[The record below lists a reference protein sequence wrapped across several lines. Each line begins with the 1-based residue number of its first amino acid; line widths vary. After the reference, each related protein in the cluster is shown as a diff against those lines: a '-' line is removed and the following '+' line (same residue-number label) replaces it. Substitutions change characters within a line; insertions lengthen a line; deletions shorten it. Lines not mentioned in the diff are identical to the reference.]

1 MAMTNVLTAA
11 VSTTTYSPIFV
22 VLMGLGTVM
31 FGLVCLVFIC
41 WLMGKLVQ
49 SMSRKDAGNDTK
61 GSTLTLNESAA
72 AAPAP
77 AAPAMRVAPC
87 HIPNRGGFVAAVSA
101 AIAEDLG
108 TDVSKLRL
116 LSPGREI
123 TPGTSTASSIPN
135 RGAFVAAVSA
145 AIAEDLGTDV
155 SKLKIVS
162 ICEV

>member
-1 MAMTNVLTAA
+1 MEVVETIGATAA
-11 VSTTTYSPIFV
+11 PEYSPLFV

-41 WLMGKLVQ
+41 WLMGVLVRAFAPKD
-49 SMSRKDAGNDTK
+49 SGKDAPGGGTPAE
-61 GSTLTLNESAA
+61 TTVA
-72 AAPAP
+72 AAPAAA

-87 HIPNRGGFVAAVSA
+87 KIPNRGGFIAAVSA
-101 AIAEDLG
+101 AIAEELG
-108 TDVSKLRL
+108 TDVSKLRI
-116 LSPGREI
+116 LSVGREI
-123 TPGTSTASSIPN
+123 VPGATPATEIPN

>member
-1 MAMTNVLTAA
+1 MTNVLTAA
-11 VSTTTYSPIFV
+11 TGATTEYSAIFV

-49 SMSRKDAGNDTK
+49 AMSGKSTG
-61 GSTLTLNESAA
+61 GSEPTSKAAVPA
-72 AAPAP
+72 AAPTAAP
-77 AAPAMRVAPC
+77 AAPAVRVAPC

-108 TDVSKLRL
+108 TDVSKLKI
-116 LSPGREI
+116 LSIGREI
-123 TPGTSTASSIPN
+123 TPGTSTAATIPN

>member
-1 MAMTNVLTAA
+1 MTNVLTAA
-11 VSTTTYSPIFV
+11 AGATTEYSAVFV

-41 WLMGKLVQ
+41 WLMGLLVR
-49 SMSRKDAGNDTK
+49 SVGSK
-61 GSTLTLNESAA
+61 GAEKGTPAPKTAVP
-72 AAPAP
+72 AAPAAP
-77 AAPAMRVAPC
+77 TAPAMRVAPC

-108 TDVSKLRL
+108 TDVSKLRI
-116 LSPGREI
+116 LSIGREI
-123 TPGTSTASSIPN
+123 KPGDSTAATIPN

>member
-1 MAMTNVLTAA
+1 MTNVLTAA
-11 VSTTTYSPIFV
+11 AGGSAEYSSLFV

-41 WLMGKLVQ
+41 WLMGLLVR
-49 SMSRKDAGNDTK
+49 SIGPKKAVPATPDTK
-61 GSTLTLNESAA
+61 TAAPA

-77 AAPAMRVAPC
+77 AAPAVRVAPC

-108 TDVSKLRL
+108 TDVSKLKI
-116 LSPGREI
+116 LSIGREI
-123 TPGTSTASSIPN
+123 TPGTSTAATIPN